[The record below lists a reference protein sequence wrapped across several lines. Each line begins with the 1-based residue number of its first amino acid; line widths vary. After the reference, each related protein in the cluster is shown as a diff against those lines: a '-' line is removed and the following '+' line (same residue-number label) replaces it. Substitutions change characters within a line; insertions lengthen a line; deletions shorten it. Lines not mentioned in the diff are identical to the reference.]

1 MGRKLTA
8 GAPGALAALVAM
20 AVTVSCAGPAQPSAA
35 GPGAAPPASSSRAGP
50 PAAPP
55 SADVLPPRPTELS
68 LARINPCDLLT
79 LAQAKQLAVGPPAP
93 AATNDG
99 LGSRDCA
106 WNTGW
111 RKRGASWLARV
122 MERRGAEY
130 YLSRD
135 TEAEQIPVD
144 GFTAVA
150 TSSGVDNPEQHCL
163 LYLDVAAGQS
173 LAVAYDNLTG
183 DKPGMDHRVACQN
196 AVKAAHLMLGNLKR
210 LTGH

>member
-1 MGRKLTA
+1 MDLPLA
-8 GAPGALAALVAM
+8 G
-20 AVTVSCAGPAQPSAA
+20 
-35 GPGAAPPASSSRAGP
+35 
-50 PAAPP
+50 
-55 SADVLPPRPTELS
+55 
-68 LARINPCDLLT
+68 INPCDLLT
-79 LAQAKQLAVGPPAP
+79 LPQTKQLAVGPPAP

-122 MERRGAEY
+122 MEHRGAEY

-183 DKPGMDHRVACQN
+183 DKPGIDHRAACQN

-210 LTGH
+210 LKGH